1 MWGCQQEEGAE
12 CQARARERWRQ
23 TPGPGSVGHGSKPCP
38 EDEPPA
44 FLGGRFFS
52 REMGPEPCQTYP
64 WAAVSK
70 KGHSGGRGCEMA

>member
-1 MWGCQQEEGAE
+1 MPGQGQGAME
-12 CQARARERWRQ
+12 ADTW
-23 TPGPGSVGHGSKPCP
+23 PWSKLCP